1 MFNFAKKKVGL
12 DSAEDLLTKTP
23 QDLQKLL
30 RINAKASEDI
40 LLTAAKQKYDF
51 KLREVKLDALLK
63 PKTVTTGDSVMDQLL
78 NRGIYLGS
86 ITEVVGER

>member
-51 KLREVKLDALLK
+51 KLREVKSDALLK